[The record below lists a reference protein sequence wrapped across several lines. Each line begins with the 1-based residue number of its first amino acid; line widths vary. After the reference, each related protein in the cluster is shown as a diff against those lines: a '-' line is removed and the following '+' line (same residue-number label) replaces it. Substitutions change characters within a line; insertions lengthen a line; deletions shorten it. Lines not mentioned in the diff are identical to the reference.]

1 MCISRRPATI
11 FHRLQQ
17 WSPPLFSGSKEMRG
31 HSQHT
36 PGQHWEPEWGRGG
49 EEEPCLRNI
58 LSPFKNALSAFVG
71 EKLQRHLHVP

>member
-1 MCISRRPATI
+1 MEPTSVLREQGDGGT
-11 FHRLQQ
+11 
-17 WSPPLFSGSKEMRG
+17 
-31 HSQHT
+31 SQHT

-71 EKLQRHLHVP
+71 GKAAEASARSLTNASE